1 MKTIYIYIFA
11 LVSLLITGCKEY
23 FDINEDPNNPTQVD
37 YTTLVPTVQ
46 LYGTYALCT
55 SSGLS
60 NELIVYT
67 HQFSTREE
75 ANEYGVTGADYYT
88 TNAWRYLYVTTLQNL
103 ELALASATEAGDNFN
118 IGMLKVLKA
127 YYYSV
132 LVDVFGNVPF
142 SEACKTDEGILYPK
156 YDNGEDIYPQLFTL
170 IDEGIT
176 ALSAEGTKGGSYD
189 LYYGGDASKWIKAA
203 NTIKLKLY
211 TQVRLVQDVK
221 TEVQKLLSDNNLI
234 SSTEEGLMFKF
245 GSSTAPDERHPGYA
259 DSYATTQQTNHI
271 SPWFYEILQGINTTV
286 YGKKIVDPRIP
297 YYFYNQLTAEEPS
310 TAKCEYRNGGFV
322 SIYFGSRGNRRD
334 LSRDGDLTVP
344 GIYPVAGKYD
354 DGKGGKVN
362 ANSGTGAGVFRNLT
376 YADRLYLEAELIQA
390 GVVTGDAKA
399 VLEKAIKESFNLVDY
414 VVEASGTSQAVPVLA
429 GTEAASTY
437 VNGVISAFDGGN
449 NDKKM
454 EIIMTQKWIQ
464 SFGNA
469 VDQYTDY
476 RRTGYPV
483 MFDPEAVGEM
493 TPPAGGDPTEPQ
505 LPTVPVACAMD
516 YPKSLPYISDELN
529 LNPNAPKQKT
539 DLGNMNVFWD
549 K

>member
-1 MKTIYIYIFA
+1 MKTIYLYI
-11 LVSLLITGCKEY
+11 LVFISSFLSGCNEY
-23 FDINEDPNNPTQVD
+23 FNINEDPNNPTNVD

-75 ANEYGVTGADYYT
+75 ANEYGVSGSDYYT
-88 TNAWRYLYVTTLQNL
+88 GNAWRYMYVTTMQNL
-103 ELALASATEAGDNFN
+103 ELALTAATEAGDNFN

-127 YYYSV
+127 YYYSQ

-142 SEACKTDEGILYPK
+142 SEACKTNEGIQYPK
-156 YDNGEDIYPQLFTL
+156 YDKDSEIYPQLFTL
-170 IDEGIT
+170 LDEGI
-176 ALSAEGTKGGSYD
+176 ASLSKEGAKGGSYD

-211 TQVRLVQDVK
+211 TQVRLVQDVSE
-221 TEVQKLLSDNNLI
+221 EVQKLLTDGNLI
-234 SSTEEGLMFKF
+234 SSTEEGLMFRF

-271 SPWFYEILQGINTTV
+271 SPWFYEILKGHNTTV
-286 YGKKIVDPRIP
+286 YGKIIEDPRIP
-297 YYFYNQLTAEEPS
+297 YYFYNQLSAVQES
-310 TAKCEYRNGGFV
+310 SAKCEYRDGGFV

-334 LSRDGDLTVP
+334 ISRDGDLTVP

-354 DGKGGKVN
+354 DGQGGKVN
-362 ANSGTGAGVFRNLT
+362 ANSGTGAGVYRNLT

-390 GVVTGDAKA
+390 GVVTGNAKD
-399 VLEKAIKESFNLVDY
+399 VLEKAINESFKLVDY
-414 VVEASGTSQAVPVLA
+414 VVEQSGTSQDVPVLVGA
-429 GTEAASTY
+429 QSVNNY
-437 VNGVISAFDGGN
+437 VNEVIQAFDTS
-449 NDKKM
+449 NDNKKM

-483 MFDPEAVGEM
+483 MFDPKAYGQM
-493 TPPAGGDPTEPQ
+493 TPPSGGDPSET
-505 LPTVPVACAMD
+505 LPAVPVDCAMD